1 MKLNKPKFWDVPK
14 ISFWAIILLPLSF
27 IFLLASF
34 IRKTLKIE
42 NKFQIP
48 IICVGN
54 IYIGGTGKTPLASEI
69 YKIVKSWLPV
79 YFSQKNSVDF
89 NIFVKKS
96 LILFKGGTAKSIYKH
111 TYAYEFNKI
120 RYP

>member
-34 IRKTLKIE
+34 IRRTLKIE

-48 IICVGN
+48 VICVGN
-54 IYIGGTGKTPLASEI
+54 IYIGGTGKTPISIMLAKELSKLSLQPVI
-69 YKIVKSWLPV
+69 LRKYYKNHIDE
-79 YFSQKNSVDF
+79 Y
-89 NIFVKKS
+89 S
-96 LILFKGGTAKSIYKH
+96 LIEKS
-111 TYAYEFNKI
+111 
-120 RYP
+120 

>member
-27 IFLLASF
+27 IFLLTSF

-54 IYIGGTGKTPLASEI
+54 IYIGGTGKTPLSILITKELM
-69 YKIVKSWLPV
+69 KH
-79 YFSQKNSVDF
+79 
-89 NIFVKKS
+89 KKRPA
-96 LILFKGGTAKSIYKH
+96 LIKKEPTGMRSRKFYDS
-111 TYAYEFNKI
+111 
-120 RYP
+120 R